1 MAINPNMKLIEAKT
15 VGAGGVAYI
24 EFTSI
29 PQTYTDLKILLSAR
43 LSANGDTFGNT
54 KISFNGSPAGTVYSA
69 QNVRG
74 NGASTFSQNYTSQDS
89 IVNNYSVVGST
100 ATASMFSNTEIYIPN
115 YTSTT
120 TAKIIGIDN
129 ATENNATDA
138 NLTLAHGLWN
148 PGTQAA
154 ITSIRLTANYS
165 SSELYVENTTVY
177 LYGITSAGVG
187 VKATGGQIMQDAN
200 YFYHVFASSGVF
212 TPSTNLTCDYLVI
225 AGGGA
230 GGTIAGNQVTGAGGG
245 AGGLRST
252 VGATGGGGSLES
264 ALSLTSG
271 TGYTVTIGGGGAI
284 GTWPTRG
291 SSGSNSV
298 FSTITSAGG
307 GAGGI
312 YAPSLQNGVS
322 GGSGGGGSHING
334 TGGSPSPSGQGYA
347 GGNGSSTNNNGSGG
361 GGGGAGAIGSNA
373 TVGAGQAGGA
383 GGNGVAIS
391 AYANATATGVNTYY
405 AGGGGGGSTGGFAP
419 ASGGLGGGG
428 NGAVSNIVGGTGI
441 ANTGGGGGGGQYAQ
455 LTAYNPGA
463 GGSGLVIVRYAK

>member
-1 MAINPNMKLIEAKT
+1 MAINPNMKLIQAQ
-15 VGAGGVAYI
+15 
-24 EFTSI
+24 TSTSSSITFSAI
-29 PQTYTDLKILLSAR
+29 PQTYTDLKLVISSRTSYATTSSLLFR
-43 LSANGDTFGNT
+43 P
-54 KISFNGSPAGTVYSA
+54 NGSTSNLTARRIYGTGSSPLTDTGTNALQNGQDTTSATFTNIEVY
-69 QNVRG
+69 
-74 NGASTFSQNYTSQDS
+74 F
-89 IVNNYSVVGST
+89 
-100 ATASMFSNTEIYIPN
+100 PN
-115 YTSTT
+115 YTSSNY
-120 TAKIIGIDN
+120 KSFSLDGVM
-129 ATENNATDA
+129 ENNATFA
-138 NLTLAHGLWN
+138 YTYYLAYLWSD
-148 PGTQAA
+148 TAA
-154 ITSIRLTANYS
+154 IS
-165 SSELYVENTTVY
+165 SLELVADGNFVSGSTFY
-177 LYGITSAGVG
+177 LYGITSASAS
-187 VKATGGQIMQDAN
+187 VKATGGQIMQDAD

-312 YAPSLQNGVS
+312 YASSLQNGVN
-322 GGSGGGGSHING
+322 GGSGGGGSHVSG

-347 GGNGSSTNNNGSGG
+347 GGNGSSTNANGSSG

-373 TVGAGQAGGA
+373 TVGIGQAGGA

-405 AGGGGGGSTGGFAP
+405 AGGGGGGTTAGFAP

-428 NGAVSNIVGGTGI
+428 NGAVSNIAGVTGS

-455 LTAYNPGA
+455 LTAYNPGT